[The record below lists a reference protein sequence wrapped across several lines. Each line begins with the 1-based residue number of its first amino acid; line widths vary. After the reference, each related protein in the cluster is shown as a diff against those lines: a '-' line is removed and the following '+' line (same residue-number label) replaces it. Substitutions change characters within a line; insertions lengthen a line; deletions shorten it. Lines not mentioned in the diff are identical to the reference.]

1 MDSEIW
7 QCKFHMKNTGYNAS
21 DIFKNDSLQLNKDEE
36 VVEINSNPERYS
48 GVYKE
53 LAELLGDAATL
64 KIWKRFSGLNITFP
78 QKLYSKEFREEFI
91 SENMD
96 LMKPSEMARV
106 LGLSE
111 RRIRQIIVEIKHNQG
126 SGINTTKC
134 V

>member
-1 MDSEIW
+1 MYLEKR
-7 QCKFHMKNTGYNAS
+7 QCKFHMKSTGYKAS

-36 VVEINSNPERYS
+36 VTTVNSNPERYS

-53 LAELLGDAATL
+53 LAELLGDAATM

-91 SENMD
+91 RENMD
-96 LMKPSEMARV
+96 LMKPAEMAKA

-111 RRIRQIIVEIKHNQG
+111 RRVRQIMVGIK
-126 SGINTTKC
+126 SDL
-134 V
+134 